1 MRAYLDPVR
10 KTFSN
15 GVYLE
20 GFKSKRK
27 KFMWSMT
34 GFGSGNQ
41 SVSGSTITTQITS
54 VNRKQTDIR
63 IKLPTELLYLE
74 IEIRNR
80 IASKISRGGLQV
92 RIELQPSANFSDLLS
107 IDNELVDRLSTLMV
121 DLSNKLNLDNQV
133 TLGDLFQIPNI
144 NIITTDKLPIEK
156 LELGVLQSLGEAI
169 DHLIDAKI
177 EEGKKLGTDIRKR
190 HKILLGYVNDIESN
204 ISEII
209 KVAEKKLH
217 ERIGKIVNDL
227 EIDDER
233 LVKEI
238 AFLTDRCDVSEEIT
252 RLLSHLESIE
262 AQFSV
267 NDPVGRK
274 LDFLIQE
281 CFREINTLGAK
292 CNHIETSKIVIDF
305 KTELERIREQVQNI
319 E

>member
-1 MRAYLDPVR
+1 
-10 KTFSN
+10 
-15 GVYLE
+15 
-20 GFKSKRK
+20 
-27 KFMWSMT
+27 MWSMT
-34 GFGSGNQ
+34 GFGSGCQ
-41 SVSGSTITTQITS
+41 SVGGSTITTQITS

-80 IASKISRGGLQV
+80 IASKISRGGMQV
-92 RIELQPSANFSDLLS
+92 RIELQPSANYSDLLS
-107 IDNELVDRLSTLMV
+107 VDKELVDRLSTL
-121 DLSNKLNLDNQV
+121 LAEISNKLNLEDKA
-133 TLGDLFQIPNI
+133 TLGDLFQIPNV
-144 NIITTDKLPIEK
+144 NIITINKLPVEK
-156 LELGVLQSLGEAI
+156 LEHGVLQSLDEAI
-169 DHLIDAKI
+169 ERLIDAKI
-177 EEGKKLGTDIRKR
+177 EEGEKLGADICKR
-190 HKILLGYVNDIESN
+190 HKVLLGYVQAIESN
-204 ISEII
+204 ISEVIR
-209 KVAEKKLH
+209 VAGQKLH

-233 LVKEI
+233 LIKEV

-262 AQFSV
+262 GQFSI
-267 NDPVGRK
+267 NKPVGRK
-274 LDFLIQE
+274 LAFLIQE

>member
-1 MRAYLDPVR
+1 
-10 KTFSN
+10 
-15 GVYLE
+15 
-20 GFKSKRK
+20 
-27 KFMWSMT
+27 MWSMT
-34 GFGSGNQ
+34 GFGSGCQ
-41 SVSGSTITTQITS
+41 SVGGSTITTQITS

-80 IASKISRGGLQV
+80 IASKISRGGMQV
-92 RIELQPSANFSDLLS
+92 RIELQPSANYSDLLS
-107 IDNELVDRLSTLMV
+107 VDKELVDRLSTL
-121 DLSNKLNLDNQV
+121 LAEISNKLNLEDKA
-133 TLGDLFQIPNI
+133 TLGDLFQIPNV
-144 NIITTDKLPIEK
+144 NIITINKLPVEK
-156 LELGVLQSLGEAI
+156 LEHGVLQSLDEAI
-169 DHLIDAKI
+169 ERLIDAKI
-177 EEGKKLGTDIRKR
+177 EEGEKLGADICKR
-190 HKILLGYVNDIESN
+190 HKVLLGYVQAIESN
-204 ISEII
+204 ISEVIR
-209 KVAEKKLH
+209 VAGQKLH

-233 LVKEI
+233 LIKEV

-262 AQFSV
+262 GQFSI
-267 NDPVGRK
+267 NKPVGRK